1 MDAMQTTEV
10 TLERAVKILV
20 SWSWRMMVLMIPVM
34 VITGVLMF
42 FIMPTPEPGTT
53 PEEIQRNM
61 PLGPLFIMWFLMMFG
76 GILAHAVSIQ
86 WLMKTRWSD
95 FHLVAVSIEKDSK

>member
-1 MDAMQTTEV
+1 MQTTEV
-10 TLERAVKILV
+10 TLERAIKILC
-20 SWSWRMMVLMIPVM
+20 SWSWRMMVLMLPVM

-42 FIMPTPEPGTT
+42 LIMPPPEPGAT
-53 PEEIQRNM
+53 PEEIQKNM
-61 PLGPLFIMWFLMMFG
+61 PFVPFFIMWFLMMSG

-95 FHLVAVSIEKDSK
+95 FHLVAVVSNPNERK